1 MAGMAA
7 EPRPEDIARRTFR
20 TVFRGFDP
28 AEVTAFLGE
37 VAEDLR
43 LVVEQRDRLAA
54 RLGELGSRDLAAEF
68 EAVAREVGRILEAA
82 REAAESMR
90 ERAAADAA
98 RWRSEAVAEVEAERR
113 RARADAE
120 HLRGDAWTTAEQ
132 LLKQVQKETEAI
144 RRSAEQD
151 AITVLGE
158 AEREAHRIGAAARRE
173 AEELVRNARMEAER
187 LVVEAQAR
195 HDEIIESARRQAE
208 AAQER
213 TRALEERRDEL
224 MKELTAVRAALSQF
238 EGELDARRESAGLS
252 QPEPSTTVKVLRQAI
267 PQPTE
272 SDDTW
277 EPGETVRVIR
287 PPVERPPVE
296 PQVPDAEEL
305 AAEVERLRR
314 RTAPAEE
321 TPAVEEPDEAMAEP
335 ESETVT
341 EQMPEPVVESE
352 GTAVPEPVVEPEPAA
367 KPVVEPE
374 GTAVPEPAVEE
385 ASPADEAPDLPEL
398 EEPAAPAETGT
409 SGPPPDVEDLFA
421 RLRTSP
427 TVPDAAPADKADEAA
442 GEEPQGDVDVEEE
455 PVAASE
461 PEPPVTPWGPDPFEL
476 RDRLLLPITN
486 RALRNVKRQ
495 LTEEQNVALEEIRL
509 TDGAWDPS
517 TEELTE
523 RVKADLVVLAA
534 ESFAAGYSA
543 TCELLGEEL
552 GRPSTPKTDVASGF
566 AADLAHGLRV
576 VLEEGRAAGQG
587 SRQLGASISRV
598 FRGWRTD
605 EAERRVHDIAHAAY
619 HRGVARTLELA
630 ERPVGFVVAGRGCA
644 TCRAAAEEDPVT
656 SVPPLHP
663 GCSCLLVPA

>member
-1 MAGMAA
+1 MADQ
-7 EPRPEDIARRTFR
+7 PRPEDIAGRTFR

-28 AEVTAFLGE
+28 AEVSAFLAD

-43 LVVEQRDRLAA
+43 IVAEQRDRLAA

-68 EAVAREVGRILEAA
+68 EAVSREVGRILQAA
-82 REAAESMR
+82 RDAAEAMR

-98 RWRSEAVAEVEAERR
+98 RWRSEAVAETEAERR

-120 HLRGDAWTTAEQ
+120 QLRGDAWATAEE
-132 LLKQVQKETEAI
+132 LLKQVQKEAEAI

-158 AEREAHRIGAAARRE
+158 AEREAHRIGALARRE
-173 AEELVRNARMEAER
+173 ADELVRNARMEAER

-195 HDEIIESARRQAE
+195 HDEIIEVARRQAD

-213 TRALEERRDEL
+213 ARALEERRDEL

-238 EGELDARRESAGLS
+238 EGELETRRESAGLTVE
-252 QPEPSTTVKVLRQAI
+252 PESSTTVKVLRSVTPI
-267 PQPTE
+267 VPE
-272 SDDTW
+272 SDETW

-287 PPVERPPVE
+287 PSGSETPPPE
-296 PQVPDAEEL
+296 PEVPDAEQV
-305 AAEVERLRR
+305 AAEVERLHRR
-314 RTAPAEE
+314 
-321 TPAVEEPDEAMAEP
+321 AEP
-335 ESETVT
+335 AA
-341 EQMPEPVVESE
+341 EP
-352 GTAVPEPVVEPEPAA
+352 EPEPAA
-367 KPVVEPE
+367 EPEPEPAAESVEQVLAEEVESPAGAVIEPTPEEVGDEASE
-374 GTAVPEPAVEE
+374 GTAEPVV
-385 ASPADEAPDLPEL
+385 
-398 EEPAAPAETGT
+398 AETG
-409 SGPPPDVEDLFA
+409 GPPPDVEDLFA

-427 TVPDAAPADKADEAA
+427 TVTEESESAAEESEPAA
-442 GEEPQGDVDVEEE
+442 GET
-455 PVAASE
+455 AAE
-461 PEPPVTPWGPDPFEL
+461 AQPAAPPSGPDPFEL
-476 RDRLLLPITN
+476 RDRLLLPVSN

-509 TDGAWDPS
+509 SDGAWDPS

-534 ESFAAGYSA
+534 ESFAAGYA
-543 TCELLGEEL
+543 AACELTGEDL
-552 GRPSTPKTDVASGF
+552 GRPSTPKTDVTSDFAS
-566 AADLAHGLRV
+566 DLAHGLRV
-576 VLEEGRAAGQG
+576 VLEEGRAGGHGA
-587 SRQLGASISRV
+587 RQLGAAISRV

-605 EAERRVHDIAHAAY
+605 EAERRVRDIAHAGFS
-619 HRGVARTLELA
+619 RGIARTLELA
-630 ERPVGFVVAGRGCA
+630 DRPVAFVVAGRGCA

>member
-1 MAGMAA
+1 MADQ
-7 EPRPEDIARRTFR
+7 PRPEDIAGRTFR

-28 AEVTAFLGE
+28 GEVSAFLAD

-43 LVVEQRDRLAA
+43 IVSEQRDRLAA

-68 EAVAREVGRILEAA
+68 ESVSREVGRILEAA

-98 RWRSEAVAEVEAERR
+98 RWRSEAVAETEAERR

-120 HLRGDAWTTAEQ
+120 HLRGDAWSTAEE
-132 LLKQVQKETEAI
+132 LLKQVQKEAEAI
-144 RRSAEQD
+144 RRTAEQD

-158 AEREAHRIGAAARRE
+158 AEREAHRLGAAARRE
-173 AEELVRNARMEAER
+173 ADELLRNARMEAER

-195 HDEIIESARRQAE
+195 HDEIIETARRQAD

-213 TRALEERRDEL
+213 ARALEERRDEL

-238 EGELDARRESAGLS
+238 EGELETRRETVGLS
-252 QPEPSTTVKVLRQAI
+252 AEPEPSTTVKVLRSVTPI
-267 PQPTE
+267 VPGSDE
-272 SDDTW
+272 SW

-287 PPVERPPVE
+287 PSTE
-296 PQVPDAEEL
+296 PEAEAAGEGAPDADQV
-305 AAEVERLRR
+305 AAEVERLHRR
-314 RTAPAEE
+314 VEPAAEPEPTAAEETVEAAEPTEPEVPVAGEATEVPAPAGSDTAEGEGEGAETETVEE
-321 TPAVEEPDEAMAEP
+321 TPAAEV
-335 ESETVT
+335 S
-341 EQMPEPVVESE
+341 
-352 GTAVPEPVVEPEPAA
+352 
-367 KPVVEPE
+367 
-374 GTAVPEPAVEE
+374 
-385 ASPADEAPDLPEL
+385 EAPGE
-398 EEPAAPAETGT
+398 AAA
-409 SGPPPDVEDLFA
+409 PPDVEDLFA

-427 TVPDAAPADKADEAA
+427 TVPAATEQVPAQAEEGEAERAPAA
-442 GEEPQGDVDVEEE
+442 GEVTPE
-455 PVAASE
+455 PVGRPS
-461 PEPPVTPWGPDPFEL
+461 PPTEGRPDPFEL

-509 TDGAWDPS
+509 ADGAWDPS
-517 TEELTE
+517 IAELTE

-534 ESFAAGYSA
+534 ESFAAGYTA
-543 TCELLGEEL
+543 ACELAGEDL
-552 GRPSTPKTDVASGF
+552 GRPSTPKTDVSSSF

-587 SRQLGASISRV
+587 ARQLGAAISRV

-605 EAERRVHDIAHAAY
+605 EAERRVRDIAYAGF
-619 HRGVARTLELA
+619 HRGITRTLELA
-630 ERPVGFVVAGRGCA
+630 DRPVGFVVAGRGCA
-644 TCRAAAEEDPVT
+644 TCRAAAEEDPVV
-656 SVPPLHP
+656 SLPPLHP

>member
-1 MAGMAA
+1 MAGMAD

-68 EAVAREVGRILEAA
+68 EAVSREVGRILEAA

-120 HLRGDAWTTAEQ
+120 HLRGDAWTTAEE

-158 AEREAHRIGAAARRE
+158 AEREAHRIGTAARRE
-173 AEELVRNARMEAER
+173 AEELLRNARMEAER

-252 QPEPSTTVKVLRQAI
+252 EPEPSTSVKVLRQAI

-287 PPVERPPVE
+287 PPVERPPLE
-296 PQVPDAEEL
+296 PEVPDAEEL

-314 RTAPAEE
+314 RAVPQGEAPTAAEE
-321 TPAVEEPDEAMAEP
+321 PTVMEGPDEPMAEAAPEPVAEEPDDRVVEA
-335 ESETVT
+335 ES
-341 EQMPEPVVESE
+341 EPVVEE
-352 GTAVPEPVVEPEPAA
+352 EP
-367 KPVVEPE
+367 
-374 GTAVPEPAVEE
+374 
-385 ASPADEAPDLPEL
+385 PADEARDVS
-398 EEPAAPAETGT
+398 EPAEHAAPAETGT
-409 SGPPPDVEDLFA
+409 SGPPPDVADLFA

-427 TVPDAAPADKADEAA
+427 TVPDEAAADEAA
-442 GEEPQGDVDVEEE
+442 GGEPEGDI
-455 PVAASE
+455 AAEDEAVSTSE
-461 PEPPVTPWGPDPFEL
+461 PEPSLAPSGPDPFEL
-476 RDRLLLPITN
+476 RDRLLLPVTN

>member
-1 MAGMAA
+1 MAD

-28 AEVTAFLGE
+28 AEVSAFLGE

-43 LVVEQRDRLAA
+43 RVIEQRDRLAA

-68 EAVAREVGRILEAA
+68 EAVSREVGRILEVA
-82 REAAESMR
+82 REAAEAMR

-120 HLRGDAWTTAEQ
+120 HLRGDAWATAEE
-132 LLKQVQKETEAI
+132 LLKQVQKEAEAL
-144 RRSAEQD
+144 RRGAEQD

-173 AEELVRNARMEAER
+173 AEELLRNARMEAER

-213 TRALEERRDEL
+213 ARALEERRDEL

-238 EGELDARRESAGLS
+238 EGELDARRETAGLS
-252 QPEPSTTVKVLRQAI
+252 EPEPSTTVKVVRQVVPEAAE
-267 PQPTE
+267 TSE
-272 SDDTW
+272 DW

-287 PPVERPPVE
+287 PAVETPPPE
-296 PQVPDAEEL
+296 PEVPDADEL

-314 RTAPAEE
+314 RAESEAAADVSEEPGEPEAESVEATTVEAPDVETVAEVEAPADEE
-321 TPAVEEPDEAMAEP
+321 PVSPVGVDVEEPATSDDED
-335 ESETVT
+335 V
-341 EQMPEPVVESE
+341 
-352 GTAVPEPVVEPEPAA
+352 EPAA
-367 KPVVEPE
+367 
-374 GTAVPEPAVEE
+374 
-385 ASPADEAPDLPEL
+385 APS
-398 EEPAAPAETGT
+398 EPAAAAPA
-409 SGPPPDVEDLFA
+409 GPPPDVEDLFA
-421 RLRTSP
+421 RLRTAP
-427 TVPDAAPADKADEAA
+427 TVPSEPTEPTETAEPSE
-442 GEEPQGDVDVEEE
+442 GEEASVADVPTDGPPERTGDV
-455 PVAASE
+455 VA
-461 PEPPVTPWGPDPFEL
+461 GPDPFEL
-476 RDRLLLPITN
+476 RDRLLLPVTN

-509 TDGAWDPS
+509 SDGAWDPS
-517 TEELTE
+517 VDDLTD

-534 ESFAAGYSA
+534 ESFAAGYTA
-543 TCELLGEEL
+543 VCELLGEDV
-552 GRPSTPKTDVASGF
+552 GRPSTPTTDVASGF
-566 AADLAHGLRV
+566 AADLVHGLRV

-605 EAERRVHDIAHAAY
+605 EAERRVRDIAHAAF
-619 HRGVARTLELA
+619 HRGVARTLEMA

-663 GCSCLLVPA
+663 GCACLVVPA